1 MTAGAT
7 GFTELRVHGVSGTPP
22 ESMLEHPHP
31 ERVAGDGEAGFYHRR
46 YPDGTDPPGADPLE
60 AYSWGGLT
68 SGSPLRALW
77 LLLLPF
83 TLVNVAHW
91 MQPADLPANDQRRR
105 ILEATLRLLAL
116 TLTAT
121 LLLSV
126 VGVAMDLAAWQ
137 CPADPRAC
145 SDRQVLLRFL
155 GTGFWHQPGRRVAVG
170 ALLPLAVILLLWRLG
185 TRTWQSNEQERMPP
199 ADVLAK
205 PLPLQ
210 RRELWNGGEPV
221 RRLRRVHV
229 SAALAVL
236 AALVCAPTLQHLQA
250 ERGAGS
256 PGTIVGWALVA
267 AAALVAALAV
277 IAVLHHQVAER
288 RLPPQPGEVA
298 TPAALPPA
306 VALLRPS
313 QRLAVVLVALSLLY
327 AALPWDEH
335 WEAEGALPGFGL
347 ALKSLFAL
355 QALCVVLLLVT
366 TRLLPRGGAAGQWLQ
381 QRPLAFGGYGLPILA
396 SMGWLLAGGFAAGAC
411 LRVADFLGTPVPG
424 ASEQVALVEQVA
436 RPEEPAGLIVPLPYF
451 WVALGSALLFLL
463 VGVVGFRVWSLARG
477 LAREERAALS
487 AHHRVEPV
495 TPGRPP
501 TEDQRRVA
509 AVAKTRGWARMTDQA
524 ERLVTRVSFLV
535 ILLVLLGWPL
545 YGRFGRIPVCRFD
558 QPLTTSR
565 NWACDAVGPLVNF
578 GTLVVGVFALALVL
592 LGRSAY
598 RNPNL
603 RRTVGIVWDLGTFW
617 PRASHPLAPPCY
629 AERALPDLACRIRHL
644 IADGR
649 PVVLSA
655 HSQGSVIA
663 AALLLQLDDEQRE
676 HVRLVTYGCP
686 LNRLYAIAFPAYFGP
701 PALET
706 LGRLLVRDARIAD
719 PPEVPPDGWRW
730 RNLYRRTDPIGGW
743 IVQAQPIGDHAH
755 ADWQLEDP
763 RFRRPPGDTQY
774 PPTSGHSDYPRDE
787 AYRQAVA
794 WVLAR

>member
-1 MTAGAT
+1 MSAGAT

-22 ESMLEHPHP
+22 KSMLEHPHP

-46 YPDGTDPPGADPLE
+46 YPDGSGPPGSDQLE

-91 MQPADLPANDQRRR
+91 MQPTDLPAQDQRRR
-105 ILEATLRLLAL
+105 ILEQALRLLAL

-137 CPADPRAC
+137 CPADPQAC
-145 SDRQVLLRFL
+145 SDWQVLLRFL

-170 ALLPLAVILLLWRLG
+170 ALLPLAAILLLWRLG
-185 TRTWQSNEQERMPP
+185 TRTWQSNEQERMPA
-199 ADVLAK
+199 ADVLAE

-221 RRLRRVHV
+221 RRLRSVHV

-236 AALVCAPTLQHLQA
+236 VGLVCAPTLQHLQA
-250 ERGAGS
+250 ERGPGS

-267 AAALVAALAV
+267 AAALVSALAV

-288 RLPPQPGEVA
+288 RLPSHEREAVA
-298 TPAALPPA
+298 PAALPPA
-306 VALLRPS
+306 LRLLRAN
-313 QRLAVVLVALSLLY
+313 QLLAVVLVALSLVY
-327 AALPWDEH
+327 AALPWDED
-335 WEAEGALPGFGL
+335 WEAAEGSLPGFGL
-347 ALKSLFAL
+347 TLKSLFVL
-355 QALCVVLLLVT
+355 QVLCVLLLFAT
-366 TRLLPRGGAAGQWLQ
+366 TRLLPRGGLAGQWIH
-381 QRPLAFGGYGLPILA
+381 RPLFFGGYGLPILA
-396 SMGWLLAGGFAAGAC
+396 SGGWLLAGGFAAGVS

-424 ASEQVALVEQVA
+424 ASEQVALVEMVA

-451 WVALGSALLFLL
+451 WVALGSSLLFF
-463 VGVVGFRVWSLARG
+463 VIGVVAVRGWSAARG
-477 LAREERAALS
+477 LAAEERAALS
-487 AHHRVEPV
+487 EQYHVEPV
-495 TPGRPP
+495 ARGRPP

-509 AVAKTRGWARMTDQA
+509 AIARTRGWARMSDQA
-524 ERLVTRVSFLV
+524 ERVATRVSLLV

-545 YGRFGRIPVCRFD
+545 YWRFGRAPVCRWD
-558 QPLTTSR
+558 RPLASSP
-565 NWACDAVGPLVNF
+565 NWACDTVGPLVNF
-578 GTLVVGVFALALVL
+578 GTLVVGAFALALVL

-603 RRTVGIVWDLGTFW
+603 RRTVGIVWDLGTSW
-617 PRASHPLAPPCY
+617 PRASHLLAPPCY
-629 AERALPDLACRIRHL
+629 AERALPDLACRISHL
-644 IADGR
+644 IGDGR

-676 HVRLVTYGCP
+676 HVQLVTYGCP
-686 LNRLYAIAFPAYFGP
+686 LQRLYAGAFPAYFGP
-701 PALET
+701 PMLET
-706 LGRLLVRDARIAD
+706 LGRLLVRDAKIAD
-719 PPEVPPDGWRW
+719 PPEVHPDDWRW

-743 IVQAQPIGDHAH
+743 VVQAQPIGDRAH

-763 RFRRPPGDTQY
+763 GFRRLPGDTQY
-774 PPTSGHSDYPRDE
+774 PPTRGHSDYPKDE
-787 AYRQAVA
+787 AYRLAVE